1 MIESAKSMTPSSLAS
16 SLEPVLIKQT
26 NNQLRDIHWFRTDW
40 QRSGAATG
48 FAQWDGEDGKTSKVV
63 IKFPVVEKELR
74 WTRCMQNADG
84 VAPKLFASGRQL
96 NGYDLAWMVIER
108 FPVGPLGKHWE
119 DSNIERISNAAARFT
134 KSASEF
140 PIDQVGRR
148 EDWKTLLKTAKNNVR
163 ENHIENESTWKKTQ
177 TLISK
182 KLNSILEIWR
192 GRRID
197 QWLHGDLHL
206 ANAMCRSDEP
216 NAQVSL
222 IDLAEV
228 HAGHWVEDAV
238 YLERQLWGHKSR
250 LKASKPVH
258 AMAAARKTLGM
269 RVDDDFNTLVDIR
282 RLLLAA
288 TAPAFMQSEGDPR
301 YLAACLEQLQ
311 NTSDRLHLK

>member
-1 MIESAKSMTPSSLAS
+1 MIESAKSMTASSLAS
-16 SLEPVLIKQT
+16 SLEPALIKQT

-48 FAQWDGEDGKTSKVV
+48 FAQWDEGDGKTSKVV

-84 VAPKLFASGRQL
+84 VAPRLFASGRQL

-140 PIDQVGRR
+140 PIDQAGRR

-206 ANAMCRSDEP
+206 ANAMCRSDEH

-258 AMAAARKTLGM
+258 AMAAARK
-269 RVDDDFNTLVDIR
+269 NIR
-282 RLLLAA
+282 H
-288 TAPAFMQSEGDPR
+288 EGG
-301 YLAACLEQLQ
+301 
-311 NTSDRLHLK
+311 